1 MVKTIIK
8 VRMGGIP
15 LNILKA
21 VFDKP
26 TASMKGASLVDQ

>member
-26 TASMKGASLVDQ
+26 TASIKGASLVDQ